1 MKAFHLVGP
10 APFYTNSFLLIS
22 DAGNAV
28 VIDPAAEVQEY
39 DKILKEHG
47 GRLSLILCTHGH
59 RYGVKFDVEEGVDL
73 NRAYPINFD
82 STECLDDVLKVL
94 SMLENDD
101 IKFELTGHKV
111 LIFKKRKEAPQRK

>member
-47 GRLSLILCTHGH
+47 GKLSLHPLHPRPLRPCGSAGPEP
-59 RYGVKFDVEEGVDL
+59 RVG
-73 NRAYPINFD
+73 
-82 STECLDDVLKVL
+82 
-94 SMLENDD
+94 
-101 IKFELTGHKV
+101 
-111 LIFKKRKEAPQRK
+111 RKALL

>member
-39 DKILKEHG
+39 DKICKGARRQAEPYPLHPRPLRPCGQCG
-47 GRLSLILCTHGH
+47 GPEPRVG
-59 RYGVKFDVEEGVDL
+59 
-73 NRAYPINFD
+73 
-82 STECLDDVLKVL
+82 
-94 SMLENDD
+94 
-101 IKFELTGHKV
+101 
-111 LIFKKRKEAPQRK
+111 RKALL

>member
-22 DAGNAV
+22 DAGSAV

-47 GRLSLILCTHGH
+47 GKLSLILCTPRPLRPCGQCGSPEP
-59 RYGVKFDVEEGVDL
+59 RVG
-73 NRAYPINFD
+73 
-82 STECLDDVLKVL
+82 
-94 SMLENDD
+94 
-101 IKFELTGHKV
+101 
-111 LIFKKRKEAPQRK
+111 RKALL